1 MRLPGLGAPAQRLRE
16 LETLYPTGPS
26 VLQMYCNIATSPTM
40 TRNDDR
46 YLAALREDAADSR
59 SLMSNPRKSERE
71 RSVVRALLRCLGVAF
86 ADLEIAAGSEEP
98 VDVEFR
104 AARFQIRDILG
115 GRKRGKEL
123 ADRER
128 IYRSAKTI
136 SDVVTPYRAST
147 AIPFD
152 KAAAMVAE
160 ALAEKA
166 SRYGQR
172 TCAALD
178 AVIYFDPGSSHLYPA
193 EPQGASDALAELGRQ
208 GWRSVS
214 MLALPY
220 GIVLTAN
227 ADAPD
232 FLQQK
237 VGLACSEWPGP
248 DGWFEPEDE

>member
-1 MRLPGLGAPAQRLRE
+1 
-16 LETLYPTGPS
+16 
-26 VLQMYCNIATSPTM
+26 M

-46 YLAALREDAADSR
+46 YLEALREDAADAR

-71 RSVVRALLRCLGVAF
+71 RMVVRALLRCLGVAF
-86 ADLEIAAGSEEP
+86 ADTEIAAGSEEP

-104 AARFQIRDILG
+104 TARFQIRDIVG

-123 ADRER
+123 AEREQL
-128 IYRSAKTI
+128 YRVAKTI
-136 SDVVTPYRAST
+136 SDVMTPFTEST

-166 SRYGQR
+166 SRYRQR

-178 AVIYFDPGSSHLYPA
+178 AVVYFDLGNSHLYPV
-193 EPQGASDALAELGRQ
+193 EPRGAAAALAGLGRQ
-208 GWRSVS
+208 GWRSAS

-220 GIVLTAN
+220 GMVLTAN
-227 ADAPD
+227 AGAPD
-232 FLQQK
+232 FLHK
-237 VGLACSEWPGP
+237 RVGLACSEWSSP